1 MTKSF
6 NDILSNA
13 KLNPHINELLTS
25 EKASKG
31 MEIFKKRVNM
41 RLTQKDLALESGVE
55 SRVIS
60 KVEAGFDE
68 VPLKIISEIENAL
81 ERVEKRNHATID

>member
-6 NDILSNA
+6 NDIFSNA
-13 KLNPHINELLTS
+13 KLNPYINELLTS